1 MSMPVS
7 AGSAGWITPATS
19 PSVMS
24 RTAAPA
30 LRTPGARSA
39 WRGRARIRAAI
50 PAGSTPVGFGGSAVF
65 VSGRLEIEDAFG
77 IAGTDRDLFH
87 VDVGRVEQRACF
99 RHGHGGDCTRHVLGA
114 QRGALERIDRDVDLG
129 PVLVADR
136 LPDEQHGR
144 LVAL

>member
-7 AGSAGWITPATS
+7 AGSAVWITPATS

-30 LRTPGARSA
+30 LRTPAMRSA
-39 WRGRARIRAAI
+39 WLGRRI
-50 PAGSTPVGFGGSAVF
+50 
-65 VSGRLEIEDAFG
+65 EIDDALWV
-77 IAGTDRDLFH
+77 AGTDRDLFH

-114 QRGALERIDRDVDLG
+114 QRGSLERIDR
-129 PVLVADR
+129 
-136 LPDEQHGR
+136 
-144 LVAL
+144 